1 MTTYNV
7 SSGEDD
13 GEAEGRDDDARRE
26 EDGQLLAGVAG
37 RVCVIHHSPGDAVR
51 DRGEDVE
58 EEEEQRP
65 VFAAD
70 RENPDESSHTGSSPT
85 QGFTHVCEP
94 DLQTGAARLDLS
106 CLFLDQ
112 CVRECVCTY
121 SYAGRAH
128 PSMRNMRPMAPPKDR
143 LMRALQRQKEGK

>member
-1 MTTYNV
+1 MLLRRGGGAEPNQGRLVGPGSERAAPGIPTYNV

-13 GEAEGRDDDARRE
+13 GKAEGGDDDARRE

-65 VFAAD
+65 VSAAD
-70 RENPDESSHTGSSPT
+70 AEESQIKPHTRGLATNS
-85 QGFTHVCEP
+85 
-94 DLQTGAARLDLS
+94 GAHTR
-106 CLFLDQ
+106 
-112 CVRECVCTY
+112 
-121 SYAGRAH
+121 
-128 PSMRNMRPMAPPKDR
+128 
-143 LMRALQRQKEGK
+143 